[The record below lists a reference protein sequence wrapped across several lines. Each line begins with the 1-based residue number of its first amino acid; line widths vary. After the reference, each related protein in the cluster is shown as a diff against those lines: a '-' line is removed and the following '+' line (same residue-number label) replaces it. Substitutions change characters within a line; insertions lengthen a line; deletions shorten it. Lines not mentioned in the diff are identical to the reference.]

1 MTPVIAGSINR
12 TPTGPQRR
20 CDMFILEECPFW
32 TQPAWRDG
40 NPQGI
45 ALRRARVYP
54 LLLGSGP
61 GMNADYFRILP
72 IPAHRDGAGSV
83 IRNSEARS

>member
-1 MTPVIAGSINR
+1 MNADYFRIPDSVIRNSEAGGSADI
-12 TPTGPQRR
+12 GP
-20 CDMFILEECPFW
+20 P
-32 TQPAWRDG
+32 WRDG

-61 GMNADYFRILP
+61 GRKSAPYLT
-72 IPAHRDGAGSV
+72 
-83 IRNSEARS
+83 